1 MVRRSISLLALGVG
15 LSIAPAALA
24 QDEPAE
30 EGAAEGAEG
39 AEGEAGEGAAGAE
52 TADDAPKKEDA
63 KTPPIEPP
71 AEEGADPDT
80 PNEERGKTYHFVGL
94 RYRGIIVPQF
104 MMGLFGDGGR
114 TVYVDAFGPEF
125 TIRKDGF
132 EYVFSLWFADY
143 GMQDTPFK
151 ASSDENDAWEI
162 VNSEIKVIYLT
173 SDFLW
178 GHQFSPEFSLNYGMG
193 AGFGIVFGDL
203 SRVQAHPGTG
213 DPDDPESYSKCR
225 APGDPPGGT
234 PPFCGTDNDH
244 YGDYTEPSWADGGSK
259 PIIFPWL
266 AVQTG
271 LRYKPHRNFMAR
283 LDLGFGTSGFF
294 VGLAANYGL

>member
-1 MVRRSISLLALGVG
+1 MLSRSISLLALPFIVS
-15 LSIAPAALA
+15 LAPAALA
-24 QDEPAE
+24 QGEPAE
-30 EGAAEGAEG
+30 EGAAEGG
-39 AEGEAGEGAAGAE
+39 EGEAAAGEGEAADAE
-52 TADDAPKKEDA
+52 KTEEAPKEEGA
-63 KTPPIEPP
+63 KTPPVEPP
-71 AEEGADPDT
+71 ADEGAGADSPV
-80 PNEERGKTYHFVGL
+80 EERGTTYRFVGL
-94 RYRGIIVPQF
+94 RYRGVIVPKF
-104 MMGLFGDGGR
+104 MMNLFGDGGS

-125 TIRKDGF
+125 TIRKDAF

-143 GMQDTPFK
+143 GMEDTPFK

-162 VNSEIKVIYLT
+162 VNSEVKVIYLT

-178 GHQFSPEFSLNYGMG
+178 SHEFSPQFALNYGMG

-234 PPFCGTDNDH
+234 PVFCGTDNDH
-244 YGDYTEPSWADGGSK
+244 YDDYTEPSWANGGSK

-266 AVQTG
+266 AIQTG

-294 VGLAANYGL
+294 LGLAANYGL